1 MEKTMGILEDLTYLK
16 MVLERCDGSVWNVD
30 DAERTEWQEDNHL
43 TDIGTVLMLYP
54 SDSVSHLQVHF
65 LVNGMVEIHRYED
78 HEIIARYT
86 TKQLLSIWSDI
97 EVPDW
102 SDADIRE
109 LRSRVV
115 DWLMITSF
123 TNQT

>member
-1 MEKTMGILEDLTYLK
+1 MGILDDLTYLR
-16 MVLERCDGSVWNVD
+16 MVLERCDGCVWNVD
-30 DAERTEWQEDNHL
+30 DAEKTDWQEDNQL
-43 TDIGTVLMLYP
+43 TENGTVLMLYP

-78 HEIIARYT
+78 HDIIARYT

-109 LRSRVV
+109 LRSRVT
-115 DWLMITSF
+115 DWLMITAF